1 MVSDCLPD
9 VVRAADERAVRPPAA
24 TTLGEVLSPTQV
36 NTFLSCPAKYFF
48 RYGAGLPDPASGAL
62 VRGKAVHSVI
72 AYAMTAKMEGYALD
86 PGAAAEII
94 EPAWDA
100 AAEGAEFQAYEDVEQ
115 LKRSGAVLA
124 EKWLAEAGPFVQPA
138 AVELPV
144 MGVIG
149 GVPVRGIVD
158 VLDTSG
164 RVIDLKT
171 ATRKPSAITPDQ
183 ALQLATYA
191 AITPGASGEA
201 RIDALISTKE
211 PQLVQIEHTPG
222 AAGKRLVERLYPLVV
237 EGIAAG
243 VYPPS
248 RSSTRC
254 SRRYCNFWREC
265 TAEYGGEVAE

>member
-1 MVSDCLPD
+1 MITQIQD
-9 VVRAADERAVRPPAA
+9 AASGRDFRPSAA
-24 TTLGEVLSPTQV
+24 TSPGEILSPSQV
-36 NTFLSCPAKYFF
+36 NAYLSCPAKWYY

-72 AYAMTAKMEGYALD
+72 AYAMTAKMEGYTLD

-100 AAEGAEFQAYEDVEQ
+100 AAEGAEFQPYEDVEQ
-115 LKRSGAVLA
+115 LKRSGAALA

-158 VLDTSG
+158 LLDTSG

-201 RIDALISTKE
+201 RIDSLISTKE
-211 PQLVQIEHTPG
+211 PQLIQIEHTPG
-222 AAGKRLVERLYPLVV
+222 AAGRRLVERMYPLVV

-243 VYPPS
+243 VYMPNRAS
-248 RSSTRC
+248 VRC
-254 SRRYCNFWREC
+254 SKRFCSYWSACQD
-265 TAEYGGEVAE
+265 EYGGQIAE